1 MSLHTTT
8 STHTNIGILPPL
20 HDKVII
26 QLKPGADKSAVLE
39 WIAQNKCP
47 FDEVTN
53 TYPYL
58 PQIFAGIF
66 CEETLSRIPQLE
78 IFQND
83 SPVYVHGGV
92 YIGSSGWF

>member
-8 STHTNIGILPPL
+8 STHTDIGILRPL
-20 HDKVII
+20 HEKFII
-26 QLKPGADKSAVLE
+26 KLKPGADKSSALE
-39 WIAQNKCP
+39 WITQNKCP

-66 CEETLSRIPQLE
+66 CNETLSRIPE
-78 IFQND
+78 VETFQND

-92 YIGSSGWF
+92 YIGSSEGF